1 MRYRTATVRG
11 SVIVIKGDGVA
22 AYCCA
27 YLLGKAGLEVAL
39 EPVDRPRLPAIMLSD
54 HALALIRD
62 IFDRADLF
70 RDASHIRKRIVAWGS
85 DSTPL
90 ALGHSAVVVSEA
102 ALLKELLPSLPPS
115 GTAPAWTI
123 FASRP
128 LPAPAEEHPFGS
140 RMASAIAVHL
150 KDASTPETCWIESLE
165 NGWLFL
171 IPNAPGSA
179 WLLAVGSAPAALLSA
194 SRVIQAQI
202 AEAQASA
209 RQFPAYPRIISPL
222 SGDHLSG
229 KHWLAC
235 GTAAMA
241 FDPLCGDG
249 TAHAIREA
257 ILASAVIRAVAKDG
271 PLDSVLAHYDARLT
285 AGFRRHLALCR
296 EFYTSGG
303 SGPWWR
309 GELDAIQQGIAWCDT
324 RLKSHGE
331 FRYQLKDFELHALR

>member
-1 MRYRTATVRG
+1 MARV
-11 SVIVIKGDGVA
+11 VIQGDGVA

-27 YLLGKAGLEVAL
+27 YLLRKAGFDVAL
-39 EPVDRPRLPAIMLSD
+39 EPVDRPRLPAIMLSG

-70 RDASHIRKRIVAWGS
+70 SDAPHVHKRMVAWGS
-85 DSTPL
+85 NSTPL
-90 ALGHSAVVVSEA
+90 ALDHSAVVISEEL
-102 ALLKELLPSLPPS
+102 LLKELQPSLTLQDS
-115 GTAPAWTI
+115 GTAPAWTV

-140 RMASAIAVHL
+140 RMASALAVKL
-150 KDASTPETCWIESLE
+150 KETSAPETCWIESLE

-171 IPNAPGSA
+171 IPSASGSA

-194 SRVIQAQI
+194 SRVIQDLI
-202 AEAQASA
+202 AELQASA
-209 RQFPAYPRIISPL
+209 RQFPAYPRIVSPL
-222 SGDHLSG
+222 SGD
-229 KHWLAC
+229 HWLAC

-257 ILASAVIRAVAKDG
+257 ILASAVIRAVAKDS
-271 PLDSVLAHYDARLT
+271 PVESVLAHYQARLT

-303 SGPWWR
+303 NGPWWR
-309 GELDAIQQGIAWCDT
+309 GELDAIQQGVAWCDA

-331 FRYQLKDFELHALR
+331 FRYQLKDFELHVLR